1 MALSYPA
8 YRNTHKRRNTR
19 NIRKKKIWLKRIFI
33 GVGILTAVTVGFFLY
48 SPVLQYIDRFMNP
61 VIAAEP
67 VSEPLLYPY
76 DVGSVRVDRYR
87 DLNEVHVAFAKTQ
100 GIVGF
105 TTEKNLLESVDQM
118 VKEGKL
124 VKIADNDYYVLK
136 ELTHSHPYLTPGAAR
151 LLEEIGIRF
160 RKKLEAKGL
169 DKCYFQISSLLRSNE
184 NQKRLSRYNSN
195 ASSNSSHLYATT
207 FDIAY
212 NKVVKKPNPQERIE
226 VVDGPAVKLL
236 SETIGELRKEGRC
249 LVVTERREACFH
261 ITSTR

>member
-1 MALSYPA
+1 MALSYPS
-8 YRNTHKRRNTR
+8 YRNTRKRKNTRNTR
-19 NIRKKKIWLKRIFI
+19 KKKGWVKRVMF
-33 GVGILTAVTVGFFLY
+33 GAGILLIVTAGFFLY
-48 SPVLQYIDRFMNP
+48 SPILHYIDKIMNP
-61 VIAAEP
+61 VVAAEP
-67 VSEPLLYPY
+67 VSEPLLFPY
-76 DVGSVRVDRYR
+76 DVGTVRVDRFR
-87 DLNEVHVAFAKTQ
+87 DLNEIHVAYAKTQ

-105 TTEKNLLESVDQM
+105 TTEKNLLEGVDTM
-118 VKEGKL
+118 VKAGKL

-136 ELTHSHPYLTPGAAR
+136 ELTHSHPYLTPGAAK
-151 LLEEIGIRF
+151 LLDEIGIRF

-184 NQKRLSRYNSN
+184 NQRRLSRFNSN

-212 NKVVKKPNPQERIE
+212 NKVIKKPNPQERIE
-226 VVDGPAVKLL
+226 VVDGPAMKLL

-249 LVVTERREACFH
+249 LAVTERREACFH